1 MERSEFLGASM
12 AGLGS
17 LILPVSHLSSLAT
30 KPSLRFHFVTDMHLP
45 DTPPAEPYKRFLKSL
60 KASRADFVL
69 NGGDSIYDAL
79 KATPESID
87 RQWKS
92 YASFLNEISLPVHG
106 CIGNHDIEKWEL
118 PGYTSINATEEKKRA
133 VKEMGMPHRY
143 YRFSR
148 EKWHIIVLD
157 SSSYVKGGYEAR
169 LDEEQFS
176 WLRNE
181 LSVIPSNEH
190 ILILSHIPLFS
201 ACYRHY
207 LKDDPRGLF
216 PKIESRLLH
225 QDGYVIAELLSHHRN
240 IRLCLSGHLHMQEKI
255 EYKGLPYYCCG
266 AVCGNMWKGEFNGF
280 VPAFFTIEL
289 ASDGGA
295 KVTRTDY

>member
-17 LILPVSHLSSLAT
+17 LILPVSHLSSLTA
-30 KPSLRFHFVTDMHLP
+30 KHSLRFHFVTDMHLP
-45 DTPPAEPYKRFLKSL
+45 ETPPAEVYRRFIKKLKEN
-60 KASRADFVL
+60 RVDFIL
-69 NGGDSIYDAL
+69 NGGDSICDGL
-79 KATPESID
+79 KATPGSID
-87 RQWKS
+87 GQWKS

-106 CIGNHDIEKWEL
+106 CLGNHDIEKWEL
-118 PGYTSINATEEKKRA
+118 TSYTGSNPTEEKSRA

-143 YRFSR
+143 YRFKR
-148 EKWHIIVLD
+148 ENWHFIVLD
-157 SSSYVKGGYEAR
+157 SSTYVKGGYEAR
-169 LDEEQFS
+169 LDDEQFS

-181 LSVIPSNEH
+181 LSKIPSNEH
-190 ILILSHIPLFS
+190 VLILSHIPLFS

-207 LKDDPRGLF
+207 LKGDPKGIF

-225 QDGYVIAELLSHHRN
+225 QDGYAITELFSRYAN

-255 EYKGLPYYCCG
+255 EYKGLPYYCLG

-289 ASDGGA
+289 GGNGA
-295 KVTRTDY
+295 VKLSRTDF